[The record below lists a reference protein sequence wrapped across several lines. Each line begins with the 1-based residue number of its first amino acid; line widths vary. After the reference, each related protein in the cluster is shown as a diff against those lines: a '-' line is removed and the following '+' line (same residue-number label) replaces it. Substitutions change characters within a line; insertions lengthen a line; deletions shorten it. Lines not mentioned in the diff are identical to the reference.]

1 MRLLAGYLDTL
12 RGILDGAPRRT
23 PAPSYS
29 IACGDVF
36 VPESPSGRYMVVSP
50 TLGGTHRS
58 PNVKPLVR
66 EALGRGY
73 TVVVHSR
80 AGIAPSTASLAL
92 CVDHARAHSAHPP
105 CVVGL
110 SMGAYEVCKLRLED
124 AVVASVS
131 NAYDADRALARM
143 NPISRMALRLKLGR
157 AGMKRL
163 RGASCADEISHAMSP
178 TLLVNSRNDPV
189 VPESCVDMGASLS
202 CSNPLVIS
210 STYPRGG
217 HVSFLGPRRRRLAF
231 EAALDFFDDSLTRSP
246 PVPKPPRHR
255 PGPRT

>member
-1 MRLLAGYLDTL
+1 MDTL
-12 RGILDGAPRRT
+12 LGILDGARRRGLT
-23 PAPSYS
+23 PSYS

-80 AGIAPSTASLAL
+80 AGNAPSTVSLAL
-92 CVDHARAHSAHPP
+92 CVDHARAYSPDPP

-110 SMGAYEVCKLRLED
+110 SMGAYEACKLRLVD

-131 NAYDADRALARM
+131 NAYDVERALARM
-143 NPISRMALRLKLGR
+143 NPLSRLALRLKLGR

-163 RGASCADEISHAMSP
+163 WGVSCSEEISRAASP
-178 TLLVNSRNDPV
+178 TLLVNSLNDPV
-189 VPESCVDMGASLS
+189 VPESCAEMGASLS
-202 CSNPLVIS
+202 FSNPLVKS
-210 STYPRGG
+210 SSYPRGG
-217 HVSFLGPRRRRLAF
+217 HVAFLGPRRRRLAF
-231 EAALDFFDDSLTRSP
+231 EAAFDFFDDFYTR
-246 PVPKPPRHR
+246 
-255 PGPRT
+255 